1 MHLGRGIN
9 GNSGPKRNHLES
21 RSVISFRPP
30 SAARGV
36 YSRLEEERSNSRMSI
51 GMRGNRSKAAPKNYL
66 CDFLSMCSCQKLL
79 RISMSISKKIAH
91 IKFPIATVSI

>member
-9 GNSGPKRNHLES
+9 GNAGPKRNHLES

-66 CDFLSMCSCQKLL
+66 CYFVHQCVSSEIFYDLNKYSE
-79 RISMSISKKIAH
+79 KK
-91 IKFPIATVSI
+91 TRT

>member
-9 GNSGPKRNHLES
+9 GNAGPKRNHLES

-51 GMRGNRSKAAPKNYL
+51 GMRGNRSKAVPKIIYVIFFIN
-66 CDFLSMCSCQKLL
+66 F
-79 RISMSISKKIAH
+79 
-91 IKFPIATVSI
+91 